1 MPKKTKIQGDP
12 KRAIAYLRVSR
23 DTQELSPDAQREAIR
38 GWCAAAGV
46 ALVGTYEDLGICG
59 ADPVDD
65 RPGLLAAIAALREH
79 GAGILLVGKR
89 DRLARETLEV
99 ALAERLVRDAGAVV
113 RAADR
118 SDRLEDDGTWLQTRI
133 EDIFAEVELRRIR
146 RRTREALAVKKAR
159 GEHCGGVPRGMK
171 IDGTRLV
178 PDLDS
183 DGLAMARRARE
194 LRAAGATFRRIAD
207 QLELEGFLPV
217 SGRKIHPTTVRNMT
231 INPRLQM
238 VAA

>member
-1 MPKKTKIQGDP
+1 
-12 KRAIAYLRVSR
+12 
-23 DTQELSPDAQREAIR
+23 
-38 GWCAAAGV
+38 
-46 ALVGTYEDLGICG
+46 LGICG

-79 GAGILLVGKR
+79 GAGVLLVAKR

-113 RAADR
+113 RSADR

-178 PDLDS
+178 PDAGS
-183 DGLAMARRARE
+183 DGLAMAARARE
-194 LRAAGATFRRIAD
+194 LRAGGATFRRIAD
-207 QLELEGFLPV
+207 QLEIEGFRPLK
-217 SGRKIHPTTVRNMT
+217 GRRIHATVARNLVL
-231 INPRLQM
+231 NPRL